1 MATTAINIRTDS
13 EAEAQAQD
21 VFSSEYMAD
30 EVYSI
35 EEIRRIVVPI
45 AIKYDVNRV
54 FLFGSYVRGEANS
67 ASDIDFVIDKGR
79 LRGLQLAGMLG
90 DLQENLNKDV
100 DLLTIS
106 GINGNGG
113 GNDFKQRIEKDM
125 VIIYERQ

>member
-1 MATTAINIRTDS
+1 MAAAAINIRTDS

-35 EEIRRIVVPI
+35 EDIRRIVVPI